1 MKFLIIISLSI
12 LLSTN
17 LMAASSD
24 ATITRMYGKVQLL
37 LNPSKTKK
45 GPSPHAL
52 YKGKY
57 YNVKKAKKGMKFP
70 TGSVIKTGKSSKAKI
85 IYPNGDQVS
94 IGSETFLKISY
105 GKSISKKILDLFSG
119 SIRAIVEKK
128 GHNRQRVEV
137 RTKSMVMG
145 VRGTDFYVDAH
156 NENGDSTISV
166 IRGYVEV
173 TPKVIAKKLDLKS
186 GYTMDIDEKQSKPV
200 IITRN
205 TKTGLKKIY
214 KATLIKKSA
223 KEKDSK
229 EVAELERKAV
239 EVTKLD
245 IKLYDPELYEKI
257 EKMPADKVS
266 HSSELASIVIDE
278 AIKQAPEKDLK
289 PKIIEPKSKESIYNK

>member
-1 MKFLIIISLSI
+1 MKFLIMISLSI
-12 LLSTN
+12 LLSAK

-94 IGSETFLKISY
+94 IGSETFLKISH
-105 GKSISKKILDLFSG
+105 GKISKKILDLFSG

-166 IRGYVEV
+166 IRGHVEV

-186 GYTMDIDEKQSKPV
+186 GYTMDIDENKSKPV

-205 TKTGLKKIY
+205 TKTGL
-214 KATLIKKSA
+214 
-223 KEKDSK
+223 EKN
-229 EVAELERKAV
+229 
-239 EVTKLD
+239 
-245 IKLYDPELYEKI
+245 I
-257 EKMPADKVS
+257 
-266 HSSELASIVIDE
+266 
-278 AIKQAPEKDLK
+278 
-289 PKIIEPKSKESIYNK
+289 